1 MVTTTHDPDLDGAPR
16 LLVCVAGD
24 GTRDQAVGGDQ
35 QAFPL
40 SLDRT
45 ALGSGDDVDIRL
57 EGTLAAAGEIV
68 HDESDEFVYVD
79 RTGSATING
88 QAVSTRPLRTGDRLE
103 LGPWTLMFFREEYAD
118 HGRPFGGRQG
128 GEGDWQKAQPA
139 RSEMTPAV
147 EPSNFQVD
155 DGTLNESP

>member
-24 GTRDQAVGGDQ
+24 GTLDHAAVDEQ

-40 SLDRT
+40 SLSRT
-45 ALGSGDDVDIRL
+45 ALGSGDDADIRL
-57 EGTLAAAGEIV
+57 EGTLPTAGEIV

-88 QAVSTRPLRTGDRLE
+88 EAVSARPLRTGDRLE
-103 LGPWTLMFFREEYAD
+103 LGPWTLMFFREEHAD

-128 GEGDWQKAQPA
+128 GEGDRQEAQPS
-139 RSEMTPAV
+139 RSEMTPAT
-147 EPSNFQVD
+147 EPRVLPAD
-155 DGTLNESP
+155 DGRQHETP